1 MSSFLGTIFFCV
13 VIRVKLVLVVASL
26 IIASHH
32 AIITFLHIDVVF
44 LFIVVVVLLA
54 LLLFFALLLLLRFAL
69 LMQHAFNTCFFIY
82 LSCLLSNYCS
92 YVLPSYYSNLELFF
106 L

>member
-1 MSSFLGTIFFCV
+1 
-13 VIRVKLVLVVASL
+13 
-26 IIASHH
+26 
-32 AIITFLHIDVVF
+32 
-44 LFIVVVVLLA
+44 